1 MTTPSADVQYVSHIL
16 NAQEGPDRILTVQT
30 FRGEVPLA
38 RVMAEIK
45 AQRGLV
51 EPMGIAIDPQFGR
64 LTAAVFCMVPVTSD
78 AANYF
83 VKLEEPSGQTKDR

>member
-16 NAQEGPDRILTVQT
+16 TAQEGPERVLTVQT
-30 FRGEVPLA
+30 FQGEVPLA

-64 LTAAVFCMVPVTSD
+64 MTAAVFCMVPVTAP
-78 AANYF
+78 AAQFF
-83 VKLEEPSGQTKDR
+83 VRLEEQSGQTKTE